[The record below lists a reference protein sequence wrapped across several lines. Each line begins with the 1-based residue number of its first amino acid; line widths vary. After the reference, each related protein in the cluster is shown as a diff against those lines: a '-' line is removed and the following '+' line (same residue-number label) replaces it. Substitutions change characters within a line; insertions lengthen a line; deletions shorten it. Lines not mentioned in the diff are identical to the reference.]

1 MIALGLVGA
10 AIGVLLFTVIY
21 RWTPHRTRALVEL
34 ARFDA
39 HYHNA
44 TSTATPPL
52 SLRSGGPDVVAWLG
66 GHVARLAARHG
77 ISTAKLR
84 QDAALT
90 GRPVDT
96 ILGRK
101 VLAAVA
107 GFLAG
112 LAVMVALQAHG
123 AAVPIGTPLLAAGLC
138 AVTGFGLADAGM
150 RAEARARRRDFRRAL
165 ADYLDLV
172 SLKMAGLAAAEQ
184 ALVDAARLSDQWP
197 MTLVLQTLDRAR
209 LAGPSA
215 NNWEALAALGQRIG
229 VDELRELG
237 GLVKLVADDGAQ
249 VRATLSARAASMRRH
264 ELADAEGADAE
275 KEQSMRLA
283 QMLIVAGFLVFI
295 GYPALS
301 NVLLS

>member
-1 MIALGLVGA
+1 VIALGLVGA
-10 AIGVLLFTVIY
+10 GIGGLLFALVY
-21 RWTPHRTRALVEL
+21 RWTPRRARALVEL
-34 ARFDA
+34 GRFDA
-39 HYHNA
+39 HYHPA
-44 TSTATPPL
+44 ASAGAAP
-52 SLRSGGPDVVAWLG
+52 RSAPGDREMLAWVGGQAG
-66 GHVARLAARHG
+66 RLAARYG
-77 ISTAKLR
+77 INGTTLR

-90 GRPVDT
+90 GRSFDT

-107 GFLAG
+107 GFSAG
-112 LAVMVALQAHG
+112 LGLLAAAQING
-123 AAVPIGTPLLAAGLC
+123 ASVPIGTPLLGAGLGAAAGF
-138 AVTGFGLADAGM
+138 ALADTGL
-150 RAEARARRRDFRRAL
+150 RSEARTRRRDFRHAL
-165 ADYLDLV
+165 ADYFDLV
-172 SLKMAGLAAAEQ
+172 SLRMAGLAAAEQ

-197 MTLVLQTLDRAR
+197 MALVLQTMDRAR
-209 LAGPSA
+209 LAGPGAS
-215 NNWEALAALGQRIG
+215 NWEALAALGQRIG

-264 ELADAEGADAE
+264 ELADAEGEDAE
-275 KEQSMRLA
+275 REQSMRLA

>member
-1 MIALGLVGA
+1 
-10 AIGVLLFTVIY
+10 VIY

-52 SLRSGGPDVVAWLG
+52 SLRSGGRDVVAWLG

>member
-1 MIALGLVGA
+1 VIALGLVGA

-52 SLRSGGPDVVAWLG
+52 SLRSGGRDVVAWLG

-77 ISTAKLR
+77 ISTVKLR
-84 QDAALT
+84 QDVALT

-96 ILGRK
+96 IVGRK

-112 LAVMVALQAHG
+112 LAVMVALQAYG

-138 AVTGFGLADAGM
+138 AVAGFVLADAGM
-150 RAEARARRRDFRRAL
+150 RAEARCRRRDFRRAL

>member
-1 MIALGLVGA
+1 VIALGLVGA

-52 SLRSGGPDVVAWLG
+52 SLRSGGRDVVAWLG